1 MKIAVIGSGTW
12 GTALAQ
18 VLDDNGHDV
27 LIYAREEAQYLDIH
41 NNHQNQYYFGKD
53 VHLSKTIKASM
64 SLLDSIEGR
73 DYILLSVPTKV
84 MRSVLLE
91 LKPLIKRK
99 VTIINTS
106 KGFDPDSD
114 ATMSEIIRE
123 VIEEKYRGSVVS
135 LLGPSHAEEVIKR
148 NYTTINAV
156 SRSSKK
162 ARDVQALFANRYF
175 RVYTTRDEI
184 GCEIAASLKNGIA
197 IASGAAD
204 SLNLGDNAKAALI
217 TRGLAEIARF
227 GQALGAQHKTFFG
240 LSGVGDLI
248 VTCCSPH
255 SRNYQA
261 GVLLGKHGNAEGL
274 LESQTTIEGLRT
286 VATVHRLSQKH
297 HIEMPIF
304 EALYKVI
311 FEKMGTLAAIQS
323 LFARPLKPE
332 KF

>member
-27 LIYAREEAQYLDIH
+27 LIYAREEEQCLDIQ
-41 NNHQNQYYFGKD
+41 NNHQNKIYFGPD
-53 VHLSKTIKASM
+53 VYLSKSIRASM
-64 SLLDSIEGR
+64 SLKETLEDR

-84 MRSVLLE
+84 MRSVLNE
-91 LKPLIKRK
+91 IKPLLRKR
-99 VTIINTS
+99 VTFINTS
-106 KGFDPDSD
+106 KGFDIDTD
-114 ATMSEIIRE
+114 QTMASLIRE
-123 VIEEKYRGSVVS
+123 VISEKYRGAVVS

-148 NYTTINAV
+148 NYTTINSV
-156 SRSSKK
+156 SKSIKK
-162 ARDVQALFANRYF
+162 AQDVQKLFANNYF
-175 RVYTTRDEI
+175 RVYTTTDEI

-204 SLNLGDNAKAALI
+204 ALELGDNAKAALI

-227 GQALGAQHKTFFG
+227 GQALGAQHQTFYG
-240 LSGVGDLI
+240 LSGIGDLI

-274 LESQTTIEGLRT
+274 LESRTTIEGLRT
-286 VATVHRLSQKH
+286 VETVHRLLKKYQ
-297 HIEMPIF
+297 IEMPIF
-304 EALYKVI
+304 GALYEVI
-311 FEKMGTLAAIQS
+311 FNNKGTLEAIQS
-323 LFARPLKPE
+323 LFDRPLKAE
-332 KF
+332 S